1 MSTFVVAKKEFA
13 DGIRSR
19 SLLALVALFALLLA
33 VAAFLHV
40 KTVPSDTWATM
51 NAANRTFS
59 VIQSLLTPTAILMP
73 IIGTFLGY
81 NAIAGERES
90 GSLKLL
96 LGLPHT
102 RRNVVFGKLL
112 GRSAIITVAVLAGFS
127 VGGIVMFA
135 LIDAVMFGYYAVF
148 TGMTILIGVVFVS
161 TAIAFS
167 SAVRSPTVAT
177 WGAVGL
183 ALLFVFGWES
193 VVVIVGVIADQFG
206 LAAPPPGTPPWRDP
220 YWLTFLRDINP
231 THTFSDAVNAVG
243 RGVTT
248 GSFGFVILNPPFYLE
263 WWFRFVILGF
273 WLTVPLGLAY
283 FRFNRIDL

>member
-1 MSTFVVAKKEFA
+1 MSSLVVAKKEFA

-19 SLLALVALFALLLA
+19 SLLVLVALFALLLA
-33 VAAFLHV
+33 VDAYLHV
-40 KTVPSDTWATM
+40 KTFPSDTWATM

-59 VIQSLLTPTAILMP
+59 IIRSLLAQTAILMP

-102 RRNVVFGKLL
+102 RRNVVLGKLL

-135 LIDAVMFGYYAVF
+135 LIDAVVFGYYAVF
-148 TGMTILIGVVFVS
+148 TGMTILLGVVFVS

-193 VVVIVGVIADQFG
+193 IVVIVGVIADQFG

-220 YWLTFLRDINP
+220 YWLIFLRDINP
-231 THTFSDAVNAVG
+231 THAFSDAVKAVG
-243 RGVTT
+243 RGMMT
-248 GSFGFVILNPPFYLE
+248 GSFEYVGLNRPFYLE
-263 WWFRFVILGF
+263 WWFRFVVLGF
-273 WLTVPLGLAY
+273 WLVVPLGVASL
-283 FRFNRIDL
+283 RFQRTDL